1 MKLRRITT
9 LVALAAVVSIAA
21 AAEGQ
26 AGGGTPIWL
35 CAQVVT
41 TNAFLAADMDCPGS
55 HGIVVGADGITI
67 DLKGLTIRGDRTV
80 ATYGVANPA
89 GHDRVTIKNG
99 TVSNFAYGVFA
110 DTGSDD
116 VSVSKVLVSG
126 NNGYGIFLS
135 GASVKITSSTASG
148 NHIDGIF
155 VDGTSASISSSIVV
169 GNGTHG
175 IVIGG
180 ASATIKSST
189 ASGNGIDGMFV
200 GGISAKIE
208 SSTASGNGRNG
219 IVVTGDAA
227 RIKAN
232 RAEANGFGAA
242 DLVGAGIFVTWPT
255 IAPVGTNVAR
265 GNDDPA
271 ECAPASLC

>member
-1 MKLRRITT
+1 MKLRRFTS
-9 LVALAAVVSIAA
+9 LAALAALVSIGAVS
-21 AAEGQ
+21 EGR
-26 AGGGTPIWL
+26 AGGGTPITS
-35 CAQVVT
+35 CGQVVT
-41 TNAFLAADMDCPGS
+41 TSAFVTKDLVCTGTS
-55 HGIVVGADGITI
+55 GIVVGASGITI
-67 DLKGLTIRGDRTV
+67 DLKGHIMRGDRSFPHFGIDDSG
-80 ATYGVANPA
+80 AF
-89 GHDRVTIKNG
+89 DQVTIKNG

-175 IVIGG
+175 IVVGG